1 VLSASRSLLAVVAL
15 TVATGSVLVS
25 GAAGREARR
34 SSKSEG
40 GAEAATQDF
49 RGFQRRPPPVMTPGQ
64 AEYDGRYVFTRL
76 RYGPADQRMMRREP
90 PWAHDFP
97 RADFN
102 FTKIMAE
109 LTFARTHMD
118 EGNVRT
124 LDDPDLALF
133 PVAYMSE
140 PGFWTLNDAE
150 AEGLRAYLQKGGFVI
165 FDDFRENHRDNLEFQ
180 MRRVLPE
187 ARWVPLDVSHP
198 IFHSFFEITSL
209 EVDGY
214 YGPTEWTGIFEDN
227 DASKRLLAVANYN
240 HDLGELWEYSD
251 TGYVPV
257 DLSNEAYKFGVNY
270 VMYAMTH

>member
-1 VLSASRSLLAVVAL
+1 VSSASRSLLLAL
-15 TVATGSVLVS
+15 AIVGGVS
-25 GAAGREARR
+25 PVPGGGTPFFGLP
-34 SSKSEG
+34 SE
-40 GAEAATQDF
+40 QDF
-49 RGFQRRPPPVMTPGQ
+49 RGFQRRPAPGIELAQ
-64 AEYDGRYVFTRL
+64 AEYDGRFVFTRL
-76 RYGPADQRMMRREP
+76 RYGPADLRMMRREP

-118 EGNVRT
+118 QGNVRM

-140 PGFWTLNDAE
+140 PGFWTLNEAE
-150 AEGLRAYLQKGGFVI
+150 AAGLRAYLQKGGFII
-165 FDDFRENHRDNLEFQ
+165 FDDFRENHRDNLLYQ
-180 MRRVLPE
+180 MRQVLPD
-187 ARWVPLDVSHP
+187 ARWQLLDVSHP
-198 IFHSFFEITSL
+198 IFHSFFEINSL
-209 EVDGY
+209 DVEGY

-227 DASKRLLAVANYN
+227 DPAKRLLAVANYN